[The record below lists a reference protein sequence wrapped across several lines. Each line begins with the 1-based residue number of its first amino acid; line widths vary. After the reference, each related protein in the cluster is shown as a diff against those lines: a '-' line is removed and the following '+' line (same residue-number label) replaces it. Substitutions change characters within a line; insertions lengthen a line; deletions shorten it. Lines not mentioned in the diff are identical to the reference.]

1 MDFDAAFDRLV
12 SPAVEGGY
20 VNDPLDPGGATR
32 YGVTQAVA
40 RAHGYTGDMRDYPLE
55 DAKAVYRACYWD
67 PCHCDDLPPE
77 VRYGVFDAAVNS
89 GTHAAVAWLQRAAG
103 VLADGTIGPVTLAAV
118 RASPAAVAAALCG
131 VRLAFMTDLA
141 DWPHDGRGWAKR
153 VAGIL
158 QLATPQK

>member
-1 MDFDAAFDRLV
+1 MDFDAAFTRLV
-12 SPAVEGGY
+12 GVEGGY
-20 VNDPLDPGGATR
+20 VDDPLDPGGATR
-32 YGVTQAVA
+32 WGVTQAVA
-40 RAHGYTGDMRDYPLE
+40 RAHGYTGDMQDYPLE
-55 DAKAVYRACYWD
+55 DAKAVYRASYWD

-89 GTHAAVAWLQRAAG
+89 GTHAALGWLQAAAG
-103 VLADGTIGPVTLAAV
+103 VPEDGVIGPVTIAAV

-131 VRLAFMTDLA
+131 ARLAFMTSLPTWDRF
-141 DWPHDGRGWAKR
+141 GKGWARR